1 MKIRTRLTIQFI
13 LTMAG
18 ILGAFGVA
26 ILLFISLNLDKGIEV
41 AMHESAIA
49 ITSHISQRPGGLYTS
64 SQQEL
69 DTLAPPDMAVQVQD
83 QSGKVLASSTSW
95 KEQNLPASLLRNV
108 FATDQ
113 AQRVTRGKIDI
124 YLYRH
129 AVFVGAR
136 LQGYVLVVH
145 SAEISALALRL
156 LIGFLIPGVIV
167 DVGIAGLLVW
177 LLVRRATR
185 PLERLAATASEIA
198 AVSDHSLRLQAEGP
212 PDEITRLAHTI
223 NGMLQSLEDA
233 YQQVQEVN
241 DLQRQF
247 LADVSHELRT
257 PLTIMLSSLD
267 LVKKEGG
274 TDPDFQVSALE
285 NMRVEAERMARMVT
299 QLLLLARTD
308 ASATVIREPLLVADV
323 VTDVVADISG
333 QEQQAGSKI
342 RVEYRGLAQPEDA
355 VVAGNADYLKQ
366 LFLILLE
373 NAFKYTPDGGRVEVS
388 STLKGDRVT
397 ITVADTGIGIAE
409 ADLPKVFDRFYRA
422 ENARFRSGLGL
433 GLSIAQGIAEQHGGT
448 ITVDST
454 PGRGSRFIVT
464 LPLLIQVD
472 TPESFSAG
480 EPLAGAPK
488 T

>member
-1 MKIRTRLTIQFI
+1 MNIRTRLTIRFI

-18 ILGAFGVA
+18 IFAVFGVA
-26 ILLFISLNLDKGIEV
+26 ILLFISKNLDSGIEV
-41 AMHESAIA
+41 TMHEIA
-49 ITSHISQRPGGLYTS
+49 IKITDQISQSPGGLYAS
-64 SQQEL
+64 SQQKL
-69 DTLAPPDMAVQVQD
+69 DTLALPDMSVQVQD

-95 KEQNLPASLLRNV
+95 KERNLPASLLQNV
-108 FATDQ
+108 LATDQ

-129 AVFVGAR
+129 AVFVGGR
-136 LQGYVLVVH
+136 LHGYVLVVR
-145 SAEISALALRL
+145 SADISALALIL
-156 LIGFLIPGVIV
+156 LVRFLIPGVIV

-198 AVSDHSLRLQAEGP
+198 AVKDHSLRLQPEGP
-212 PDEITRLAHTI
+212 PDEITRLALTI
-223 NGMLQSLEDA
+223 NGMLRSLEDA

-267 LVKKEGG
+267 LIKKEGG
-274 TDPDFQVSALE
+274 TDPDFQASALE
-285 NMRVEAERMARMVT
+285 NMRVEAERMARMVR

-308 ASATVIREPLLVADV
+308 ASATVTREPLLVADIL
-323 VTDVVADISG
+323 TDVVADICR
-333 QEQQAGSKI
+333 QEQQAGRKI
-342 RVEYRGLAQPEDA
+342 VLECQGIAQPEDA
-355 VVAGNADYLKQ
+355 VVSGNADYLKQ

-373 NAFKYTPDGGRVEVS
+373 NAFKYTPDGGHVEVS
-388 STLKGDRVT
+388 GTLKGDRVI
-397 ITVADTGIGIAE
+397 ITVADTGIGIAD
-409 ADLPKVFDRFYRA
+409 ADLPKVFERFYRA

-454 PGRGSRFIVT
+454 PGRGSRFTVT
-464 LPLLIQVD
+464 LPLLNRVD
-472 TPESFSAG
+472 TPESSSTRA
-480 EPLAGAPK
+480 PLAGTPK
-488 T
+488 S